1 MQSANQANTP
11 SSACSCSGGCC
22 DSKVL
27 QRKAKDPYWVTGRV
41 VTPAGIVPQVSVR
54 LTSKDILGTW
64 KVRWGIK
71 RMNYRV
77 NPGLYC
83 IGVPEKDSPVLV
95 TANYKMSFDRLRSEL
110 EGVNAWILVL
120 DTKGINVWCAAGKG
134 TFGTSELID
143 RIRLTDL
150 ALVTDQRT
158 LILPQLG
165 APGVSAHEIARQS
178 GFRVLYG
185 PVRAEDLKQ
194 FLASGMKTTPE
205 MRTVKFTFT
214 DRLVLTPMELVN
226 SIKPAFIIF
235 GLLFVLNSAGIAAF
249 GITDLYGL
257 LGAYFAGAFLTP
269 VLLPWIP
276 FRSFY
281 LKGWLIGLLWALA
294 LNFLNGWPDIPG
306 HNWTRALAYILALPA
321 IAAFC
326 AMNFTGCSTY
336 TSPSGV
342 EKEMK
347 TAIPAIIISAGLGVL
362 LILADGLLKL

>member
-11 SSACSCSGGCC
+11 SSNCSCSSCCCGG
-22 DSKVL
+22 DVL
-27 QRKAKDPYWVTGRV
+27 PRNMKDPRWVTGRV
-41 VTPAGIVPQVSVR
+41 VTPAGTVPQVSVR
-54 LTSKDILGTW
+54 LTLKDIFGTW
-64 KVRWGIK
+64 KVRWGVK
-71 RMNYRV
+71 RMNYKV

-83 IGVPEKDSPVLV
+83 VGVPDRDSPVLV
-95 TANYKMSFDRLRSEL
+95 TANYKMSFDRLRCEL

-134 TFGTSELID
+134 TFGTGELIK

-150 ALVTDQRT
+150 PQVTDQRT

-165 APGVSAHEIARQS
+165 APGVSAHEVARQS
-178 GFRVLYG
+178 GFQVLYG

-194 FLASGMKTTPE
+194 FLASGMKATSE
-205 MRTVKFTFT
+205 MRTVKFTLI
-214 DRLVLTPMELVN
+214 DRLVLTPMEIVN
-226 SIKPAFIIF
+226 SIKPALMIF
-235 GLLFVLNSAGIAAF
+235 GLLFVLNAAGIAAF

-257 LGAYFAGAFLTP
+257 LGAYFAGTFLTP

-294 LNFLNGWPDIPG
+294 LNFLNGWPDIPVYS
-306 HNWTRALAYILALPA
+306 WPRALAYILVLPA
-321 IAAFC
+321 ITAFC
-326 AMNFTGCSTY
+326 SMNFTGCSTY

-347 TAIPAIIISAGLGVL
+347 TAIPAILISAGLGTL
-362 LILADGLLKL
+362 LIIAEGLLKL